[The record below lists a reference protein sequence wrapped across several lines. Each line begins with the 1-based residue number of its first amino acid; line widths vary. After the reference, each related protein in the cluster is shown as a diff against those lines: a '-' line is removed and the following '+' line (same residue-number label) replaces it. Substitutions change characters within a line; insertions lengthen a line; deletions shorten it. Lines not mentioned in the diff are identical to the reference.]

1 MRSQSLISVT
11 GHWRILSY
19 KQVEGEGEGIDW
31 ISERINET
39 DKGRKYVSLE
49 RGFSGD

>member
-1 MRSQSLISVT
+1 M
-11 GHWRILSY
+11 
-19 KQVEGEGEGIDW
+19 EGGGEGIDW

-49 RGFSGD
+49 RGFSGDEWRRESGTRGFLVRYLVGL